1 MLELTKG
8 GTVMNEAITF
18 SISDILWLAGAIVAI
33 ASAAGVLAGT
43 IDRLRR
49 PSRAQD
55 ARLDELEKRMAR
67 DQKRLSILEDGMTI
81 TQRALLALLAHGID
95 GNDVEAMKKAK
106 QELTDFLIER

>member
-1 MLELTKG
+1 MHET
-8 GTVMNEAITF
+8 ITF

-33 ASAAGVLAGT
+33 SSAAGVLARS

-49 PSRAQD
+49 PARTQD
-55 ARLDELEKRMAR
+55 ARLDELERRMER
-67 DQKRLSILEDGMTI
+67 DLKRLTILEDGMTI